1 MIWCSTI
8 STTEASVM
16 RFWTFCW
23 QTFLF
28 PTFHRWPKFHK
39 RRSEYFLQKM
49 NEGLTFSINK
59 GSGLSNF
66 MDCDFGAGGLC
77 LIFLQTLRMKSN
89 FVTFVPC
96 NWFVILFS
104 NLDKFFMKNV
114 NISYQQLLEDLQCY
128 FCQFMPRYNIGIYNT
143 TWWSMIIN
151 DNQW

>member
-96 NWFVILFS
+96 NRFVIFSS
-104 NLDKFFMKNV
+104 NLDKFLMKNV

-143 TWWSMIIN
+143 TWWIN
-151 DNQW
+151 DQCSQG

>member
-16 RFWTFCW
+16 RFRTFCW

-77 LIFLQTLRMKSN
+77 LIFPQTLRMKSN

-143 TWWSMIIN
+143 TWWIN
-151 DNQW
+151 DQCSQG

>member
-16 RFWTFCW
+16 RLWTFCW
-23 QTFLF
+23 QTLLF
-28 PTFHRWPKFHK
+28 PIDDLNSTKGDQNIFFK
-39 RRSEYFLQKM
+39 KM

-128 FCQFMPRYNIGIYNT
+128 FCQFMPRYNIGIYDT
-143 TWWSMIIN
+143 TWWI
-151 DNQW
+151 DDQCNQG

>member
-1 MIWCSTI
+1 
-8 STTEASVM
+8 M

-77 LIFLQTLRMKSN
+77 LIFPQTLRMKSN

-128 FCQFMPRYNIGIYNT
+128 FCQFMPRYKIGIEIDICDCIDL
-143 TWWSMIIN
+143 IITHFN
-151 DNQW
+151 SLKVLRL